1 MKIDVFK
8 KTVAAFG
15 AALLIGTAALPT
27 VSAEERNVLDE
38 SIYDTL
44 VDRFFNGTTEND
56 QGADPTDNYDF
67 NGGDFA
73 GLQEKLEYIQ
83 DMGFT
88 AVSIGPIFETATY
101 DGRAVLTYG
110 AIEDRFGTDKE
121 LKDMISAY
129 HDADME
135 VYADFPLGGVSQD
148 HEWASGREGWAVPAE
163 DGESVDWD
171 LENEEVQDALI
182 DAAVTFAEET
192 GIDGVRLTRFGDA
205 DTAFLDRMIAA
216 LKETSPSLVVFS
228 DAPSEAEFDLDYDP
242 AVMEILRS
250 AFVEMDPDSSG
261 MDELGLTDPPTMM
274 FFDDLNTTRFTTEM
288 VDRKMFPPTRWNVA
302 ATALFTLPGVPVM
315 TYGSEI
321 AVAGKEAPGTH
332 PLHNF
337 KTDEELKDHIADVN
351 GIRNQSETLRTGDFE
366 LLHNDNGLIVYE
378 RSSDEETWVIVL
390 NNTSETQRVDL
401 TAEQLGEGKRLRALI
416 DNNLV
421 SQADSGEYRIVLDRE
436 AADLF
441 IVEEDT
447 GLNIPYIIA
456 AILVYATFIGFIY
469 MVWRKGKQRAKDGK
483 AGKSKA

>member
-1 MKIDVFK
+1 MFK
-8 KTVAAFG
+8 KTFAAIG
-15 AALLIGTAALPT
+15 AALLIGTAALPA
-27 VSAEERNVLDE
+27 VSAEERTVLDE

-56 QGADPTDNYDF
+56 QGADPTDNYGF

-88 AVSIGPIFETATY
+88 VVSIGPIFETATY
-101 DGRAVLTYG
+101 DGRAVLSYG
-110 AIEDRFGTDKE
+110 EIEDRFGTENE
-121 LKDMISAY
+121 LKDMLSAY
-129 HDADME
+129 HEADMK
-135 VYADFPLGGVSQD
+135 VYADFPLGGVSPD
-148 HEWASGREGWAVPAE
+148 HEWASGRENWAVPSE
-163 DGESVDWD
+163 DGETVDWD
-171 LENEEVQDALI
+171 LGNQEVQDALI
-182 DAAVTFAEET
+182 DAAVTFVAET
-192 GIDGVRLTRFGDA
+192 GIDGVRLTSFGDA
-205 DTAFLDRMIAA
+205 DPAFLDRMIGA
-216 LKETSPSLVVFS
+216 LKEATPSLTVFS
-228 DAPSEAEFDLDYDP
+228 DAPSEADFDLKYDP
-242 AVMEILRS
+242 AVMEALRS

-261 MDELGLTDPPTMM
+261 MSEIGMTDPPSLM
-274 FFDDLNTTRFTTEM
+274 FFDDLNTIRFTTEM

-321 AVAGKEAPGTH
+321 AVTGTEAPGTH

-337 KTDEELKDHIADVN
+337 KTDEELKDHITDVN
-351 GIRNQSETLRTGDFE
+351 GVRNQSETLRTGDFE
-366 LLHNDNGLIVYE
+366 LLHNEDGLIVYE
-378 RSSDEETWVIVL
+378 RSSDKESWIIVL

-401 TAEQLGEGKRLRALI
+401 TAEQIGEGKRLRALI

-456 AILVYATFIGFIY
+456 AIIVYTTFIGFIY
-469 MVWRKGKQRAKDGK
+469 MVWKKGKQRAKDEK
-483 AGKSKA
+483 AKA

>member
-1 MKIDVFK
+1 MFK
-8 KTVAAFG
+8 KTVAAIS
-15 AALLIGTAALPT
+15 AALLIGTAGLPAA
-27 VSAEERNVLDE
+27 SAEERTILDE
-38 SIYDTL
+38 SIYNTL
-44 VDRFFNGTTEND
+44 VDRFFNGTTKND
-56 QGADPTDNYDF
+56 QGADPTDTDGF

-88 AVSIGPIFETATY
+88 AVSIGPIFETASY
-101 DGRAVLTYG
+101 DGHAVLAYG
-110 AIEDRFGTDKE
+110 KIEDRFGTDKE

-129 HDADME
+129 HDANMK
-135 VYADFPLGGVSQD
+135 VYADFPLGGVSPD
-148 HEWASGREGWAVPAE
+148 HEWTTGHEGWAIPSE
-163 DGESVDWD
+163 DGETINWD
-171 LENEEVQDALI
+171 LGNEDVQDALI
-182 DAAVTFAEET
+182 DAAITFTEET
-192 GIDGVRLTRFGDA
+192 EIDGVRLTSFGDA
-205 DTAFLDRMIAA
+205 DPAFLDRVINAV
-216 LKETSPSLVVFS
+216 KEASPSVTVFA
-228 DAPSEAEFDLDYDP
+228 DAPTEADFDLAYDP

-261 MDELGLTDPPTMM
+261 MDEIGLTDPPSMM
-274 FFDDLNTTRFTTEM
+274 FFDDLNTTRFTSEM
-288 VDRKMFPPTRWNVA
+288 VNRNMFPPTRWNVA
-302 ATALFTLPGVPVM
+302 TTALFTLPGVPVM

-321 AVAGKEAPGTH
+321 AVTGTEAPGTH

-351 GIRNQSETLRTGDFE
+351 GLRNQSETLRTGDFE
-366 LLHNDNGLIVYE
+366 LLHNENGLIVYE

-390 NNTSETQRVDL
+390 NNTSETQRIDL
-401 TAEQLGEGKRLRALI
+401 TAEQIGEGKRLRALI

-469 MVWRKGKQRAKDGK
+469 MVWRKGKQRAKDEK
-483 AGKSKA
+483 AKA